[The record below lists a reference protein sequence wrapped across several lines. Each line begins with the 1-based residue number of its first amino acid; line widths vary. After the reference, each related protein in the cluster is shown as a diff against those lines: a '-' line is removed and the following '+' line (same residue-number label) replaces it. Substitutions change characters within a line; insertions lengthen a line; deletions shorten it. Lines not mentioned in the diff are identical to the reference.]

1 MLTEMTKLIV
11 AFRNFANAP
20 KNESLFCTCVCIT
33 FRCDKYSTVQVH
45 AGYQQVF
52 SNNAALEQKTR
63 TDNLQQQC
71 SVTTNDTHGQS
82 SATMQRYNK
91 RHALDNLQ
99 QQCSVTTND
108 THGQS
113 SNNAALQQTTRTDNL
128 QVHFSIFPLR
138 SNRNVI

>member
-71 SVTTNDTHGQS
+71 SVTTNDTPWTIFSNNAAIQQTTRTDNP
-82 SATMQRYNK
+82 ATMQRYNK
-91 RHALDNLQ
+91 RHARTIFRCISAYFRCDRTEMLFNDVVSISD
-99 QQCSVTTND
+99 SVE
-108 THGQS
+108 
-113 SNNAALQQTTRTDNL
+113 
-128 QVHFSIFPLR
+128 
-138 SNRNVI
+138 